1 MDMSTGDETGKRGD
15 GSDGQGKGRR
25 ARSRRYKEIDID
37 WEGIADDLK
46 SARPRQLSE
55 REALE
60 RIADDLVEQHRRGIT
75 AEQMAEILGKR
86 GLVVA
91 ADRVREVLRDFGAR
105 SSPDGAA

>member
-1 MDMSTGDETGKRGD
+1 MEMSTDDETGKKGD
-15 GSDGQGKGRR
+15 GSDAQGKGRR
-25 ARSRRYKEIDID
+25 PRSRRYREIDID

-60 RIADDLVEQHRRGIT
+60 RVAEELVEQHRRGIT

-86 GLVVA
+86 GLVVKV
-91 ADRVREVLRDFGAR
+91 DQVREVLREFGDR
-105 SSPDGAA
+105 GDSDKAA